1 VNNQN
6 YIKTILVTFLISL
19 LLVACSYSRAIGV
32 LATSSPVEN
41 SKEASITI
49 TDDLGRAITL
59 ENPAKRVVSL
69 APSNTEILYA
79 IGAGPQVIGRD
90 TFSDYPDETQKVS
103 DIGGGFGEL
112 NLEAI
117 LALDPDL
124 VLAANLTPPEQI
136 EALENIGLTVFSIA
150 NPSDFDELYEN
161 LDIVARLTGHEGE
174 ALSLIAELKSR
185 IAVVEEKIVR
195 VENRR
200 MVFYELDGSEADAP
214 WTAGQN
220 TFISTLINMA
230 GGTNLGDRISNDWI
244 QISAEELIAVDPEV
258 IILGDYTWGGVLPE
272 DVAARPGW
280 GEITAVVNGDVHI
293 FDDNLVSRPGPRL
306 VDGLEAMAALL
317 HPELFP

>member
-258 IILGDYTWGGVLPE
+258 IILGDYTWGGVTPE